1 MAKQQRERSTSAG
14 VIAGIAAV
22 AVIAGGGVAWWTWN
36 STQAPTPPTTPN
48 AVQPSPTIAPKA
60 EQTAQ
65 VFWLKDTGSRQEL
78 VPQPIETAAAPQEP
92 STVLKTA
99 FDDLLAGPKTG
110 DMSTTIPA
118 GTQVRDVQVQ
128 PDGVHVD
135 LSSEFTSGG
144 GSAAMTGRIAQVIYT
159 ATSLSPDA
167 KVWIDVEGKP
177 LEILGGEGLVLEQ
190 PLTRESFEQNFTL

>member
-22 AVIAGGGVAWWTWN
+22 AVVAGGGVAWWTWN

-65 VFWLKDTGSRQEL
+65 VFWLRDTGSKQEL
-78 VPQPIETAAAPQEP
+78 VPQPIETTAAPQEP

-99 FDDLLAGPKTG
+99 FNDLLAGPTTG
-110 DMSTTIPA
+110 DISTTIPA

-128 PDGVHVD
+128 PDGIHVD
-135 LSSEFTSGG
+135 LSAEFATGG
-144 GSAAMTGRIAQVIYT
+144 GSAAMTGRVAQVVYT

-190 PLTRESFEQNFTL
+190 PLTRESFKENFTL

>member
-14 VIAGIAAV
+14 IIAGIAAV
-22 AVIAGGGVAWWTWN
+22 AVVAGGGIAWWTWN
-36 STQAPTPPTTPN
+36 NTQAPTPPTTPN
-48 AVQPSPTIAPKA
+48 AVQPSPTVAPQT

-65 VFWLKDTGSRQEL
+65 VYWLRDTGSKQEL
-78 VPQPIETAAAPQEP
+78 VPQPISTTADQQEP

-99 FDDLLAGPKTG
+99 FNDLLAGPTAQN
-110 DMSTTIPA
+110 MSTTIPA

-128 PDGVHVD
+128 PDGVRVN

-159 ATSLSPDA
+159 ATSLAPNA
-167 KVWIDVEGKP
+167 KVWIDVEGEP

-190 PLTRESFEQNFTL
+190 PLTRQSFEENFTL